1 MKVEEILKPKSLE
14 EMLSLFCDKHDI
26 PLVEMREFLDHD
38 NAKKEFLL
46 KYVGKAQAISSFL
59 SKIKTNNELNVGD
72 LVYHKT
78 NRYF

>member
-14 EMLSLFCDKHDI
+14 EILNGFCDEQDI
-26 PLVEMREFLDHD
+26 PLSEMREFLDHN